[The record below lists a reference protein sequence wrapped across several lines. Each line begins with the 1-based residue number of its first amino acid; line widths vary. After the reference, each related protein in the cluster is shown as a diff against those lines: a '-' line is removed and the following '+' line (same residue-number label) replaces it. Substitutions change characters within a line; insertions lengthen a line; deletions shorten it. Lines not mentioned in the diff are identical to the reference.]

1 MLMVVVIGI
10 VIILVAAIL
19 ILALTK
25 PDSFSVQRTVTIRA
39 SPDKILPLIEDFHS
53 WTLWSPWENV
63 DPNMKKT
70 YNGAAAGTGA
80 VYEWEGNMA
89 VGKGRMEITEVLPS
103 SAVTIKLDFEKPME
117 GHNIAKFSLAAS
129 GDTTN
134 VTWAMSGP
142 ANFMSKMMQ
151 VFMSM
156 DKMVGPQF
164 GRGLANLKT
173 VAEK

>member
-1 MLMVVVIGI
+1 MFLLVVVGI

-25 PDSFSVQRTVTIRA
+25 PDNFSVQRTVAIKA
-39 SPDKILPLIEDFHS
+39 PPEKILPLIEDFHS
-53 WTLWSPWENV
+53 WASWSPWKNV

-70 YNGAAAGTGA
+70 YTGAAAGKGA

-89 VGKGRMEITEVLPS
+89 VGKGRMEITEVIPN

-117 GHNIAKFSLAAS
+117 GHNIAKFSLTPN
-129 GDTTN
+129 GDATT
-134 VTWAMSGP
+134 VTWAMHGP

-156 DKMVGPQF
+156 DKMIGKQF
-164 GRGLANLKT
+164 ETGLANLKA

>member
-1 MLMVVVIGI
+1 MLMVVVFGI

-25 PDSFSVQRTVTIRA
+25 PDSFNVQRTTAINA
-39 SPDKILPLIEDFHS
+39 PPEKILPLIEDFHS
-53 WTLWSPWENV
+53 WASWSPWENV

-70 YNGAAAGTGA
+70 YTGAAAGKGA

-89 VGKGRMEITEVLPS
+89 VGKGRMEITEVIPN

-129 GDTTN
+129 GGTTN

-142 ANFMSKMMQ
+142 SNFMSKMMQ

-156 DKMVGPQF
+156 DKMIGKQF
-164 GRGLANLKT
+164 ETGLANLKT
-173 VAEK
+173 AAEK

>member
-1 MLMVVVIGI
+1 MFLLVVVGI

-25 PDSFSVQRTVTIRA
+25 PDSFSVQRTIA
-39 SPDKILPLIEDFHS
+39 IKAPPEKILPLIEDFHS
-53 WTLWSPWENV
+53 WASWSPWENV

-70 YNGAAAGTGA
+70 YSGAAVGTGA

-89 VGKGRMEITEVLPS
+89 VGKGRMEITEVIPG

-129 GDTTN
+129 GDTTT
-134 VTWAMSGP
+134 VTWAMHGP
-142 ANFMSKMMQ
+142 ANFVSKMMQ
-151 VFMSM
+151 VFVSM
-156 DKMVGPQF
+156 DKMVGTQF
-164 GRGLANLKT
+164 GKGLANLKA

>member
-1 MLMVVVIGI
+1 MVVVFGM

-25 PDSFSVQRTVTIRA
+25 PDTFSVQRTVAIQA
-39 SPDKILPLIEDFHS
+39 PPDKILPLNEDFHFWAS
-53 WTLWSPWENV
+53 WSPWENV

-70 YNGAAAGTGA
+70 YTGVAAGTGA

-89 VGKGRMEITEVLPS
+89 VGKGRMEITEVIPN

-117 GHNIAKFSLAAS
+117 GHNIAKFSLAAT
-129 GDTTN
+129 GDNTN

-156 DKMVGPQF
+156 DKMMGKQF
-164 GRGLANLKT
+164 ETGLANLKA